1 VHPPDLPTTVQS
13 LSTVRINH
21 ISAFVLPLLAF
32 KHDELSEKSLS
43 FCTRRVSPKHMQD
56 LLIKARC
63 LRSLCSV
70 VPAKRTFDDAPTA
83 DKSVSVSAVSEI
95 SIPSAGSIAGFDQ
108 LFPSRDH
115 SVSQRIERK
124 VGTNTCESLAW
135 TKKTDGTI
143 TKGICRCQR
152 KSVPEHC

>member
-1 VHPPDLPTTVQS
+1 MHPPYLPTTVQS
-13 LSTVRINH
+13 LSTVRVNH
-21 ISAFVLPLLAF
+21 IRAFVPLLAF

-83 DKSVSVSAVSEI
+83 DKSVSVSAVSEN
-95 SIPSAGSIAGFDQ
+95 SIPSAGSIAEFDQ

-115 SVSQRIERK
+115 SVSLLVERK

-135 TKKTDGTI
+135 TEKTDGTK
-143 TKGICRCQR
+143 TKFKYLQ
-152 KSVPEHC
+152 VPEEERS